1 MSFAYVSS
9 PGVPTMRPRNLSG
22 VGTVL
27 DAGRWS
33 TSSVVM
39 RGSWRYSLIFLVYSS
54 SFGCDAGFAAPAF
67 CARTVDCG
75 ASAQSAAAA
84 IGHANRRTG
93 RIRSDIPYLLND
105 CLNRARQ
112 NPERADCI
120 LGGSTHERAKTRK
133 DDRSISPG
141 MRI

>member
-54 SFGCDAGFAAPAF
+54 SFGCEAGLAALVVL
-67 CARTVDCG
+67 CARTAYCG
-75 ASAQSAAAA
+75 AIAQRAA
-84 IGHANRRTG
+84 IAMGQATRATD
-93 RIRSDIPYLLND
+93 RIRSGMSFLL
-105 CLNRARQ
+105 R
-112 NPERADCI
+112 
-120 LGGSTHERAKTRK
+120 
-133 DDRSISPG
+133 
-141 MRI
+141 MV

>member
-1 MSFAYVSS
+1 
-9 PGVPTMRPRNLSG
+9 
-22 VGTVL
+22 
-27 DAGRWS
+27 
-33 TSSVVM
+33 M

-84 IGHANRRTG
+84 KGHANRRTG

-105 CLNRARQ
+105 CLDRARK
-112 NPERADCI
+112 I
-120 LGGSTHERAKTRK
+120 LGGTDCIVGVSTHDQRKTRK
-133 DDRSISPG
+133 DGRSISPG
-141 MRI
+141 QVLAPANRDGNEMSF

>member
-54 SFGCDAGFAAPAF
+54 SFGCEAGFAAPAAF
-67 CARTVDCG
+67 CARTGDCG
-75 ASAQSAAAA
+75 ASAHSAATAM
-84 IGHANRRTG
+84 GHANRRTG
-93 RIRSDIPYLLND
+93 RNRSDIPYLLKTV
-105 CLNRARQ
+105 RVA
-112 NPERADCI
+112 PGKI
-120 LGGSTHERAKTRK
+120 TWPGYMHPGSSTHDPGKTRK
-133 DDRSISPG
+133 D
-141 MRI
+141 

>member
-22 VGTVL
+22 VGTVP

-84 IGHANRRTG
+84 KGHANRRTG
-93 RIRSDIPYLLND
+93 RIRSDMSFP
-105 CLNRARQ
+105 
-112 NPERADCI
+112 PENGLTAQQ
-120 LGGSTHERAKTRK
+120 LGRGNSFSYAQRSQDASSIGYG
-133 DDRSISPG
+133 DR
-141 MRI
+141 